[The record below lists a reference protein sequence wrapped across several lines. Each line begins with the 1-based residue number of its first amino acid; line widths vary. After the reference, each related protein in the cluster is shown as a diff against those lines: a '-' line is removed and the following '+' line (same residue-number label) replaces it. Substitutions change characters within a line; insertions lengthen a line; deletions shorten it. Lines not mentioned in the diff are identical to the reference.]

1 MTKRELIDQILHDNP
16 TAEPGFLAQF
26 SDEQLREYL
35 TQLKS
40 LRRSRLR
47 GDASRFDRYFHSCP
61 SVATP
66 SAGWRTDD
74 MPPAAPSSGAGRE
87 SLDLSTRSAAR
98 TAAPPPTA
106 GPAKPAGSAARI
118 APPIQE
124 LDLDA
129 PLPADAEALE
139 RMQLS
144 SGERTALAAPTD
156 QACPTDEPPAEQ
168 AKHSEPDTP
177 TGQPPFP
184 DTATE
189 EQTWLF

>member
-35 TQLKS
+35 RQLKS
-40 LRRSRLR
+40 LRQPRLR
-47 GDASRFDRYFHSCP
+47 GDASRFDRYFHNCP

-74 MPPAAPSSGAGRE
+74 TPAAAPRSGAGRE

-98 TAAPPPTA
+98 IAAAPPPA
-106 GPAKPAGSAARI
+106 APAKPAGPAASV

-124 LDLDA
+124 LDFDA
-129 PLPADAEALE
+129 PLPPDAESLE
-139 RMQLS
+139 TMQLLP
-144 SGERTALAAPTD
+144 GERTALAAPTD
-156 QACPTDEPPAEQ
+156 QASDTEEPPAEQ
-168 AKHSEPDTP
+168 AKHSEPDPP